1 MDGSMYT
8 QRNKQ
13 INSRTGVY
21 ELVLTGIMA
30 GLVLAATSFFKIP
43 VPATN
48 GYIHLGDALIFIS
61 VIVLGRRDGTIAA
74 ASGSALADLLG
85 GYAHWAPWTFVI
97 KGLMAFVTATLLAG
111 TPRIDGAADNGQRE
125 SSGNPVSIRE
135 ILAMTA
141 GGLVMIAGYFIAHRV
156 IYGTMAAPLAALPG
170 NIIQAAAGVVIAE
183 VMSAALNKAFPGV
196 KSRC

>member
-8 QRNKQ
+8 QRDKPVGG
-13 INSRTGVY
+13 RTGVY

-30 GLVLAATSFFKIP
+30 GLVLAATSFFRIP

-48 GYIHLGDALIFIS
+48 GYIHLGDAMIFIS
-61 VIVLGRRDGTIAA
+61 VIVLGRRDGTVAA

-97 KGLMAFVTATLLAG
+97 KGLMAFVTASVYCTQG
-111 TPRIDGAADNGQRE
+111 TNEASDNAKDRIREGAAF
-125 SSGNPVSIRE
+125 
-135 ILAMTA
+135 AA

-156 IYGTMAAPLAALPG
+156 IYGTLAAPLAALPG
-170 NIIQAAAGVVIAE
+170 NIIQAVCGAVTAGIVSMPLKRSGII
-183 VMSAALNKAFPGV
+183 K
-196 KSRC
+196 K